1 MNVMI
6 GTVKQ
11 VPKIRLDDLRAGDLS
26 HWLGHP
32 SARKR
37 QV

>member
-1 MNVMI
+1 MNIMI

-11 VPKIRLDDLRAGDLS
+11 VPKIRLNDLRAGDLS
-26 HWLGHP
+26 HCPGHP